1 MDNFENAT
9 NELNYDFAHAFFA
22 MNLHSFYT
30 FFVAIFYAVF
40 LCPILI
46 VYFLH
51 AGVFR

>member
-9 NELNYDFAHAFFA
+9 NELNYDFARAFFA
-22 MNLHSFYT
+22 MNLRSLCT
-30 FFVAIFYAVF
+30 FFVAIFCVVF

-46 VYFLH
+46 VYFLC